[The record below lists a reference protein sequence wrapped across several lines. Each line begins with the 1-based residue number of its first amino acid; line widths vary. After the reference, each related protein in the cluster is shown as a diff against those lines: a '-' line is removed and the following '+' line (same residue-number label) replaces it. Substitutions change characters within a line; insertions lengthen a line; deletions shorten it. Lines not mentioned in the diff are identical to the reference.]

1 MSLGSINQALMALD
15 DMGNRWLSAEA
26 ALNSP
31 PTHSKG
37 HKGPRKLP
45 SSSKA
50 VNRCTKPSIE
60 VINGAI
66 SALLR
71 KKTVRMSHERRVK
84 YVSDLLK
91 WSANFQIRPDAYTYN
106 NLIRL
111 YMQGGDTATAYK
123 ILTQM
128 ERDGVQGDITTHNML
143 IAAAFDN
150 GAFDGLTPDQQT
162 TRILSIFN
170 DLQAEGMKMS
180 DTVYGTVIDR
190 LLKDYDNYTT
200 VLAVMSHMTER
211 NFVPTA
217 HTYTSFLTHYFQAD
231 PPNIRAVDGLVHYL
245 FTSKRTHTDKVLY
258 DRLIEGY
265 ARFGEVGSMMM
276 VLVRMSKEGLQPGWD
291 ALTSAINALV
301 HAGDYE
307 RARMVVRDVE
317 RGEGVAQGGI
327 VGVNHGQHVFWATVR
342 ALGID
347 MDEARMGEFMSGGGG
362 VLAERMDDWEGR
374 KEPERGQF
382 DQPSGQ
388 SRYEQEPGS
397 VDYEREPGSVDFDP
411 QQEPGQYAP
420 ELVYE
425 QPQYEAAG
433 ASRVPPAMELPR
445 EPGAVAP
452 EDEEDVH
459 GFLTDEPEIEQKRQQ
474 RP

>member
-1 MSLGSINQALMALD
+1 MA
-15 DMGNRWLSAEA
+15 NRWLSAEA
-26 ALNSP
+26 VLNNP
-31 PTHSKG
+31 QTHGKG
-37 HKGPRKLP
+37 HKGPKRLP

-71 KKTVRMSHERRVK
+71 KKIVRMSHERRVK

-128 ERDGVQGDITTHNML
+128 EKDGVKGDIITHNML

-150 GAFDGLTPDQQT
+150 GAFDDLTPEQQT

-170 DLQAEGMKMS
+170 DLEAHGMKMN
-180 DTVYGTVIDR
+180 DTVYSTVINR
-190 LLKDYDNYTT
+190 LLKDYDNYTSI
-200 VLAVMSHMTER
+200 LAVMSHMTER
-211 NFVPTA
+211 NFAPTA
-217 HTYTSFLTHYFQAD
+217 YTYTSLITHYFQAE

-245 FTSKRTHTDKVLY
+245 FTGKRSHTDKVLY

-265 ARFGEVGSMMM
+265 SRFGEVGSMMM
-276 VLVRMSKEGLQPGWD
+276 VLVRMSKQGIQPGWD
-291 ALTSAINALV
+291 ALTSAVNALV

-317 RGEGVAQGGI
+317 QGEGVAQGGI
-327 VGVNHGQHVFWATVR
+327 VGVNHGRLVFWATVK
-342 ALGID
+342 ALGIG

-362 VLAERMDDWEGR
+362 GLAEAMHEWADRR
-374 KEPERGQF
+374 EPERGQ
-382 DQPSGQ
+382 
-388 SRYEQEPGS
+388 YERDPGRVEYERDPGS
-397 VDYEREPGSVDFDP
+397 VDLDP
-411 QQEPGQYAP
+411 QLQPGQYAP
-420 ELVYE
+420 EPVDE
-425 QPQYEAAG
+425 QSQYEAAATP
-433 ASRVPPAMELPR
+433 ASQNPPAMEFSR
-445 EPGAVAP
+445 EPGAV
-452 EDEEDVH
+452 DEEDVH
-459 GFLTDEPEIEQKRQQ
+459 GFLTDEPEVERKRQQ